1 MQVTDAQPWAIKTLY
16 SNCVLL
22 SKIWISLTIL
32 LFVFLEFT
40 SSSSQFSPL
49 PSTVVTYPTAASVKP
64 TKSALYHPPS
74 LALPSAVIT
83 YPTAASTT
91 LPAYSASVSPTES
104 SLYHSLTPVLSYAV
118 ITYPTAGYSTTLP
131 SYSASVTPTESPL
144 YHSLTPVR
152 SSAVITY
159 PKAAYTTLPSSSASV
174 AHAQSLLYLSPTS
187 YATLAMVTCSSSTIK
202 PFSAS
207 PHPARSHHKHKR
219 FPYWAIAT
227 TAAVG
232 AIVVSLVVYI
242 VRKRCKKGRRSMLN
256 FLQAD
261 YSQDIQENIDEGI
274 SIYKSPKALG

>member
-1 MQVTDAQPWAIKTLY
+1 M
-16 SNCVLL
+16 
-22 SKIWISLTIL
+22 
-32 LFVFLEFT
+32 
-40 SSSSQFSPL
+40 
-49 PSTVVTYPTAASVKP
+49 
-64 TKSALYHPPS
+64 YHSPS

-144 YHSLTPVR
+144 YHSLTPVL

-159 PKAAYTTLPSSSASV
+159 PKAAYTTLPSYSASV

-187 YATLAMVTCSSSTIK
+187 YATLAMVTCTSSTIK

-207 PHPARSHHKHKR
+207 PQPARSHHKHKR

-274 SIYKSPKALG
+274 SIYKSPNRLAKTMNFYFLSGVDFKTVVGQLKEWYISVRPCRVCSKRI